1 MATVNLQKPILVG
14 GLGLSFSLW
23 MLNTW
28 HDSIIQMVEL
38 GILGALAVGGGLWLL
53 RKNQP
58 GEQLHDS
65 PLDRTKVE
73 AVISQTQSIIHQI
86 ANEVADHPSLSTL
99 QEQLAKLTLELDRK
113 EVQMAVTGGKS
124 VGKSTIIH
132 LLKTVSNLSANPLEL
147 VETSPLFT
155 ELGQDGDAAIL
166 LGLQNSDLVL
176 FVTNGDL
183 TASQLDVLQKLRS
196 TQQLVLLVFNK
207 QDQYMTEERA
217 IILQSLQQTFPGH
230 VLPISASPLP
240 IKVRK
245 HLADGS
251 IQEGMEQP
259 TANIQQ
265 LVEQLK
271 VILAQQAP
279 QLVCATTWRKS
290 LFLKTQAR
298 NCLNSIRRDR
308 SLPIVEQNQWI
319 AGAAAF
325 ANPLPALDILATVAI
340 TGQMVMDLG
349 NIYQQKISLDQAQ
362 TVAKTLAT
370 LMFKLGLVEL
380 STKAVTGFLKT
391 NAVTFFAG
399 GMVEGVSAAYLTK
412 IAGLS
417 LIEYFEQQDIALTT
431 DYQLNMETLG
441 RVLQRVFQENQTLAL
456 WEIFVKQGVK
466 RLSPQTKP
474 STILA

>member
-1 MATVNLQKPILVG
+1 MNLQKPILVG

-28 HDSIIQMVEL
+28 HNSIIQVAEL
-38 GILGALAVGGGLWLL
+38 GMLGALAVGGGLWLL

-58 GEQLHDS
+58 GEQLQDS

-86 ANEVADHPSLSTL
+86 VNEVADHPNLSTL
-99 QEQLAKLTLELDRK
+99 QEQLTKLTLELDRK
-113 EVQMAVTGGKS
+113 EVQMAVTGGRS

-166 LGLQNSDLVL
+166 LGIQNSDLVL

-207 QDQYMTEERA
+207 QDQYMTEERI
-217 IILQSLQQTFPGH
+217 IILQSLQQTFSGH
-230 VLPISASPLP
+230 VLAISASSLP

-251 IQEGMEQP
+251 IQEEMEQP
-259 TANIQQ
+259 TPNIQQ
-265 LVEQLK
+265 LVEQLM
-271 VILAQQAP
+271 VILAQQTP

-298 NCLNSIRRDR
+298 SCLNSIRRDR

-362 TVAKTLAT
+362 TVAGTLAT

-380 STKAVTGFLKT
+380 STKAVTSVLKT

-417 LIEYFEQQDIALTT
+417 LIEYFEQQDMTLTT
-431 DYQLNMETLG
+431 DHQLNMETLG
-441 RVLQRVFQENQTLAL
+441 RVLQRVFRENQTLAL
-456 WEIFVKQGVK
+456 LETFVKQGVK
-466 RLSPQTKP
+466 RLSCRQTKP
-474 STILA
+474 ILFC

>member
-1 MATVNLQKPILVG
+1 MNLQKPILVG

-28 HDSIIQMVEL
+28 HDSIIQVVEL
-38 GILGALAVGGGLWLL
+38 GMLGALAVGGGLWLL
-53 RKNQP
+53 RKNQS
-58 GEQLHDS
+58 GKQLDDS

-86 ANEVADHPSLSTL
+86 VNEVADHPSLSTL

-113 EVQMAVTGGKS
+113 EVQMAVTGGRS

-132 LLKTVSNLSANPLEL
+132 LLKTVSNLEL

-207 QDQYMTEERA
+207 QDQYMTEERT
-217 IILQSLQQTFPGH
+217 IILQSLQQRFSGH
-230 VLPISASPLP
+230 VLAISASPLP

-251 IQEGMEQP
+251 TQEGMEQP
-259 TANIQQ
+259 TPNIQQ
-265 LVEQLK
+265 LVEQLT
-271 VILAQQAP
+271 VILAQQTP

-298 NCLNSIRRDR
+298 SCLNSIRRDR
-308 SLPIVEQNQWI
+308 CLPIVEQNQWI

-325 ANPLPALDILATVAI
+325 VNPLPALDILATLAI

-349 NIYQQKISLDQAQ
+349 NIYQQKISLDRAQ
-362 TVAKTLAT
+362 TVAGTLAT

-380 STKAVTGFLKT
+380 STKAVTSVLKT

-431 DYQLNMETLG
+431 DHQLNMERLG

-456 WEIFVKQGVK
+456 LETFVKQGVK
-466 RLSPQTKP
+466 RLSSHTKP
-474 STILA
+474 SSILA